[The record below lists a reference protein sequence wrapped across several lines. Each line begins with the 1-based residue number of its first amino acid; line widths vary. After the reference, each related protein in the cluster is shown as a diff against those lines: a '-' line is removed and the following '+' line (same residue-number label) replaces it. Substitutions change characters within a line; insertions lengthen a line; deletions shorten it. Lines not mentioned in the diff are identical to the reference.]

1 MQKKTKELLKTHKK
15 LSNIK
20 HDKTILINELKNEI
34 KPLFNI
40 EKHEKILKLLINEM
54 QENSLIIELKT
65 IGAVTE
71 KQLNKTKELL
81 GFKEYVLETYES
93 KITIK
98 YYNPGVD

>member
-1 MQKKTKELLKTHKK
+1 MQKKTKELLKTHKNP
-15 LSNIK
+15 SNIN
-20 HDKTILINELKNEI
+20 HEKTMLINELENEI

-40 EKHEKILKLLINEM
+40 EKYEKILKLSINKM

-71 KQLNKTKELL
+71 KQLNRTKELL

-93 KITIK
+93 KITMK
-98 YYNPGVD
+98 YYSPGVD